1 MRVTLPKHLTLLTCF
16 WIFAAGCNRE
26 PPVGIPSERGDPL
39 SNATTEGP
47 ASPGMD
53 FPLQASEVGSRV
65 ELVPSRPV
73 QSDGN
78 VFIARFK
85 VTNTGST
92 TLVSS
97 GTRPVR
103 LGIQLVE
110 LESDG
115 SIRVLNK
122 DFVRAS
128 LPPIASQESAEIDAA
143 VPLKMAM
150 GYSLLVLPV
159 QEGVAWFDHFGQEPL
174 IVGPVRECGD
184 GTIGLCVDDSD

>member
-1 MRVTLPKHLTLLTCF
+1 MKVNLSKHLILLTCF
-16 WIFAAGCNRE
+16 WIFVAGCDRE
-26 PPVGIPSERGDPL
+26 PPASGRGDPL
-39 SNATTEGP
+39 SNATTEEL

-53 FPLQASEVGSRV
+53 SPLQASEVGSKV
-65 ELVPSRPV
+65 EFVGSSPV
-73 QSDGN
+73 QSDEN
-78 VFIARFK
+78 VFTARFR

-103 LGIQLVE
+103 LGIQLVQ

-115 SIRVLNK
+115 SMRVLNK
-122 DFVRAS
+122 DFARAS
-128 LPPIASQESAEIDAA
+128 LPAIASQESAEVDAA
-143 VPLKMAM
+143 VPLKLAM

-184 GTIGLCVDDSD
+184 GTVGLCVDDSD